1 MEWIATSGDVEVG
14 NLRAEMRG
22 DGTIPIKLNS
32 EIMVKKHLFVAAM
45 TGSGKQL
52 LSKLLLQ
59 VYIKLINLE
68 FSFSM
73 FTVNM
78 PTQKVK
84 EER

>member
-1 MEWIATSGDVEVG
+1 MD
-14 NLRAEMRG
+14 
-22 DGTIPIKLNS
+22 
-32 EIMVKKHLFVAAM
+32 KKQKEE
-45 TGSGKQL
+45 GSKTT
-52 LSKLLLQ
+52 SKLLLQ